1 MLARC
6 GGPLNQHP
14 HLWAGQQ
21 LMSVSLD
28 RQRGDSRSMLD
39 VGTKNTGI
47 HLAACASRESFLRED
62 TDKERLEVEEV
73 KGKQNNI
80 YLLRDRE
87 GSFGF

>member
-1 MLARC
+1 
-6 GGPLNQHP
+6 
-14 HLWAGQQ
+14 
-21 LMSVSLD
+21 
-28 RQRGDSRSMLD
+28 MLD